1 MYIIS
6 MVLFASMKII
16 GMHATS
22 CDRVLLVF
30 IILEWCDGDT
40 LCHRFFV
47 LLLIAEL

>member
-1 MYIIS
+1 MYIIY

-16 GMHATS
+16 GMHAAS
-22 CDRVLLVF
+22 YDRVVLVF

-40 LCHRFFV
+40 LGYRLFV